1 MIKNFLKKFSERG
14 LWKMSDEDKV
24 YHDLLNHVLHLLEH
38 KLPVMMVAASL
49 MAIAQ
54 RLYRTNLS
62 EEDYQRIMK
71 VAYETNVEPYDIKKG
86 TLH

>member
-1 MIKNFLKKFSERG
+1 MNN
-14 LWKMSDEDKV
+14 EDKV
-24 YHDLLNHVLHLLEH
+24 YRDLLDHVLHLLEH
-38 KLPVMMVAASL
+38 KLPVEMVAASL

-54 RLYRTNLS
+54 RVYKTHLS

>member
-1 MIKNFLKKFSERG
+1 MN
-14 LWKMSDEDKV
+14 DEDKV
-24 YHDLLNHVLHLLEH
+24 YHDLLDHVLHLLEH
-38 KLPVMMVAASL
+38 KLPVTIVAASL

-54 RLYRTNLS
+54 RLYKTHLK

-71 VAYETNVEPYDIKKG
+71 VAYETNVQPYDIKKG

>member
-1 MIKNFLKKFSERG
+1 MTKNLKNP
-14 LWKMSDEDKV
+14 DEV
-24 YHDLLNHVLHLLEH
+24 YQDLLKHVLDLLEDDY
-38 KLPVMMVAASL
+38 PFEMVAASL

-54 RLYRTNLS
+54 RLYKTNLS
-62 EEDYQRIMK
+62 EYDYERIMK

>member
-1 MIKNFLKKFSERG
+1 MN
-14 LWKMSDEDKV
+14 DEEKV
-24 YHDLLNHVLHLLEH
+24 YHDLLGHVMHLLEH

-54 RLYRTNLS
+54 RLYKTHLS

-71 VAYETNVEPYDIKKG
+71 VAYETNVEPYDISKG

>member
-1 MIKNFLKKFSERG
+1 MN
-14 LWKMSDEDKV
+14 DEEKT
-24 YHDLLNHVLHLLEH
+24 YRDLLDHVLHLLEH
-38 KLPVMMVAASL
+38 KLPVEMVAAAL

-54 RLYRTNLS
+54 RLYRTHLS

-71 VAYETNVEPYDIKKG
+71 VAYETTVEPYDISKG

>member
-1 MIKNFLKKFSERG
+1 MNT
-14 LWKMSDEDKV
+14 EDKV
-24 YHDLLNHVLHLLEH
+24 YRDLLNHVLHLLDH

-54 RLYRTNLS
+54 RLYKTNLS
-62 EEDYQRIMK
+62 KKDYQRIMK
-71 VAYETNVEPYDIKKG
+71 VAYEANVEPYDVKKG

>member
-1 MIKNFLKKFSERG
+1 MN
-14 LWKMSDEDKV
+14 DADKV
-24 YHDLLNHVLHLLEH
+24 YRDLLDHVLHLLEH

-54 RLYRTNLS
+54 RLYKTNLN
-62 EEDYQRIMK
+62 EKDYKRIMK
-71 VAYETNVEPYDIKKG
+71 VAYETQVQPYDIKKG

>member
-1 MIKNFLKKFSERG
+1 MK
-14 LWKMSDEDKV
+14 DEEKV
-24 YHDLLNHVLHLLEH
+24 YKDLLGHVMHLLEH

-54 RLYRTNLS
+54 RLYKTNLS

-71 VAYETNVEPYDIKKG
+71 IAYETNVEPYDIKKG

>member
-1 MIKNFLKKFSERG
+1 MN
-14 LWKMSDEDKV
+14 DEDKT
-24 YHDLLNHVLHLLEH
+24 YHDLLDHVLHLLEH
-38 KLPVMMVAASL
+38 KLPVEMVAASL

-54 RLYRTNLS
+54 RLYKTHLS

>member
-1 MIKNFLKKFSERG
+1 MIIMTKNLK
-14 LWKMSDEDKV
+14 DADQV
-24 YHDLLNHVLHLLEH
+24 YHDLLDHVLHLLEH
-38 KLPVMMVAASL
+38 KIDPAMVAAAL

-62 EEDYQRIMK
+62 KEDYERIMK

>member
-1 MIKNFLKKFSERG
+1 MNN
-14 LWKMSDEDKV
+14 EDKV
-24 YHDLLNHVLHLLEH
+24 YHDLLDHVLHLLEH
-38 KLPVMMVAASL
+38 KLPVEMVAASL

-54 RLYRTNLS
+54 RLYKTHLK

-71 VAYETNVEPYDIKKG
+71 VAYEANVKPYDIKKC

>member
-1 MIKNFLKKFSERG
+1 MNN
-14 LWKMSDEDKV
+14 EDKV
-24 YHDLLNHVLHLLEH
+24 YHDLLDHVLHLLEH

-54 RLYRTNLS
+54 RLYKTNLS
-62 EEDYQRIMK
+62 EKDYQRIMK
-71 VAYETNVEPYDIKKG
+71 VAYETNVKPYDIKKG

>member
-1 MIKNFLKKFSERG
+1 MNN
-14 LWKMSDEDKV
+14 EDKV
-24 YHDLLNHVLHLLEH
+24 YRDLLDHVLHLLEH
-38 KLPVMMVAASL
+38 KLPVTMVAASL

-54 RLYRTNLS
+54 RLYKTHLS

-71 VAYETNVEPYDIKKG
+71 VAYETSVEPYDIKKG

>member
-1 MIKNFLKKFSERG
+1 MK
-14 LWKMSDEDKV
+14 DEDKV
-24 YHDLLNHVLHLLEH
+24 YKDLLGHVMHLMEH
-38 KLPVMMVAASL
+38 KLPVTMIAASL

-54 RLYRTNLS
+54 RLYKTHLN

-71 VAYETNVEPYDIKKG
+71 VAYETNVEAYDIKKG

>member
-1 MIKNFLKKFSERG
+1 MTKNLKNP
-14 LWKMSDEDKV
+14 DEV
-24 YHDLLNHVLHLLEH
+24 YQDLLKHVLDLLEDDY
-38 KLPVMMVAASL
+38 PFEMVAASL

-62 EEDYQRIMK
+62 DEDYKRLMK

>member
-1 MIKNFLKKFSERG
+1 MN
-14 LWKMSDEDKV
+14 DEDKV
-24 YHDLLNHVLHLLEH
+24 YRDLLDHVLHLLDH

-54 RLYRTNLS
+54 RLYKTNLN
-62 EEDYQRIMK
+62 EKDYQRIMK
-71 VAYETNVEPYDIKKG
+71 IAYETNVKPYDIKKG